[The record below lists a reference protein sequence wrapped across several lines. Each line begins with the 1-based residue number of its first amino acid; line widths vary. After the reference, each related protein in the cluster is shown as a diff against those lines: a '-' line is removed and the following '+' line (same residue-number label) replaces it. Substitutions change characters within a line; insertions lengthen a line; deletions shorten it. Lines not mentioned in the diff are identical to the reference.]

1 MFKFLFYNF
10 YLFFYDLLNLVK
22 NFSNKRNFIIILPRF
37 ISALI
42 KKIIIFDKSKKIFFI
57 QNIRDNY
64 DLLTVY
70 EVFFDEHYNL
80 KNLKNW
86 NVINDYY
93 NNIKKNN
100 KKALIVDCGSN
111 IGSSSSYFSRI
122 FFEAFVVS
130 IEPEINNFLMIKNN
144 FCSSNSVLIN
154 KAISCDSLNYFLNIS
169 EDARG
174 HFINVSELQDRN
186 IKTNSLFKEKKKV
199 ETIAINEI
207 LNNYENNCIPFLIK
221 IDIEGF
227 EQNLFYKNFEWMK
240 DFLIIIIEIHDWMI
254 PNKSIS
260 SNFIKALNE
269 INKEE
274 QNKRDLIIS
283 GENLISIRRM

>member
-10 YLFFYDLLNLVK
+10 YLFFYDLLKIVK

-37 ISALI
+37 ISTLI

-100 KKALIVDCGSN
+100 KKALIIDCGSN

-154 KAISCDSLNYFLNIS
+154 KAISCDGQNYFLNIS
-169 EDARG
+169 EDPRG
-174 HFINVSELQDRN
+174 HFINISESQDKN
-186 IKTNSLFKEKKKV
+186 IKTNSLFKEGGKV
-199 ETIAINEI
+199 ETIAVNEI
-207 LNNYENNCIPFLIK
+207 LNNYKNNCIPFLIK

-227 EQNLFYKNFEWMK
+227 EQNLFYKNFEWMN
-240 DFLIIIIEIHDWMI
+240 DFLIIIIEVHDWMI

-269 INKEE
+269 INKDE

>member
-1 MFKFLFYNF
+1 MFKFFFHNF

-22 NFSNKRNFIIILPRF
+22 NFGKKRNFIIILPRC
-37 ISALI
+37 ISILI
-42 KKIIIFDKSKKIFFI
+42 KKIIIFDKKKKIFFI
-57 QNIRDNY
+57 QSIRDNY

-86 NVINDYY
+86 NIVNSYY
-93 NNIKKNN
+93 DKIKKTN
-100 KKALIVDCGSN
+100 KKPLIVDCGSN
-111 IGSSSSYFSRI
+111 IGSSSNYFSRI
-122 FFEAFVVS
+122 FFGAFVVS
-130 IEPEINNFLMIKNN
+130 IEPEINNFLMMKKN

-154 KAISCDSLNYFLNIS
+154 KAISCDNLNYSLNIS
-169 EDARG
+169 ADPRG
-174 HFINVSELQDRN
+174 HFINISDLQDKN
-186 IKTNSLFKEKKKV
+186 IKINSLFKEGGNV
-199 ETIAINEI
+199 ETITVNEI
-207 LNNYENNCIPFLIK
+207 LNNYKNDCIPFLIK

-269 INKEE
+269 VNKDEK
-274 QNKRDLIIS
+274 NKRDIIIS
-283 GENLISIRRM
+283 GENLICIRRM

>member
-1 MFKFLFYNF
+1 MFKYIFYNF

-22 NFSNKRNFIIILPRF
+22 NFSKKRNFIIILPRF
-37 ISALI
+37 ISILI
-42 KKIIIFDKSKKIFFI
+42 KKIIIFDKNKKIFFI

-86 NVINDYY
+86 NVISSYY
-93 NNIKKNN
+93 NDIIKNN

-111 IGSSSSYFSRI
+111 IGSSSNYFSRI
-122 FFEAFVVS
+122 FFGSFVVS
-130 IEPEINNFLMIKNN
+130 IEPEINNFLMIAKN
-144 FCSSNSVLIN
+144 FCSQNSVAIN
-154 KAISCDSLNYFLNIS
+154 KAISCDNRNYILNIS
-169 EDARG
+169 EDSRG
-174 HFINVSELQDRN
+174 HFINISDLQEEN
-186 IKTNSLFKEKKKV
+186 TKINSLFESEKV
-199 ETIAINEI
+199 EAITVKDI
-207 LNNYENNCIPFLIK
+207 LNNYRNDCIPFLIK

-227 EQNLFYKNFEWMK
+227 EQNLFYKNFEWMN

-260 SNFIKALNE
+260 GNLIKALDE
-269 INKEE
+269 ICKNE

-283 GENLISIRRM
+283 GENLISVRRM

>member
-1 MFKFLFYNF
+1 MFKYFFYNF

-22 NFSNKRNFIIILPRF
+22 NFSKKRNFIIILPRF
-37 ISALI
+37 ISTLI
-42 KKIIIFDKSKKIFFI
+42 KKIIIFDKNKKTFFI
-57 QNIRDNY
+57 QNIRDNF

-86 NVINDYY
+86 NVINSYY
-93 NNIKKNN
+93 NEIIKNN

-111 IGSSSSYFSRI
+111 IGSSSNYFSRI
-122 FFEAFVVS
+122 FFGSFVIS
-130 IEPEINNFLMIKNN
+130 IEPEINNFLMIAKN
-144 FCSSNSVLIN
+144 FCSQNSVAIN
-154 KAISCDSLNYFLNIS
+154 KAISCDNRNYILNIS
-169 EDARG
+169 EDSRG
-174 HFINVSELQDRN
+174 HFINISELQKEN
-186 IKTNSLFKEKKKV
+186 TKINSLFKSEKV
-199 ETIAINEI
+199 EAITVKDI
-207 LNNYENNCIPFLIK
+207 LNNYRNDCTPFLIK

-227 EQNLFYKNFEWMK
+227 EQNLFYKNFEWMN

-260 SNFIKALNE
+260 GNFIKALDE
-269 INKEE
+269 ISKNE

>member
-1 MFKFLFYNF
+1 MFKFFFYNF
-10 YLFFYDLLNLVK
+10 YLFFNDLLNLVK
-22 NFSNKRNFIIILPRF
+22 NFSEKRNFIIILPRF
-37 ISALI
+37 ISILI
-42 KKIIIFDKSKKIFFI
+42 KKIIIFDKNKKIFFI
-57 QNIRDNY
+57 QNIRNNY

-70 EVFFDEHYNL
+70 EVFFDEYYNL

-111 IGSSSSYFSRI
+111 IGSSSNYFSRI
-122 FFEAFVVS
+122 FFGSFVVS
-130 IEPEINNFLMIKNN
+130 VEPEINNFLMIKNN
-144 FCSSNSVLIN
+144 FCSPNSILIN
-154 KAISCDSLNYFLNIS
+154 KAISCDNQNYSLNIS
-169 EDARG
+169 EDSRG
-174 HFINVSELQDRN
+174 HFINISDLHEEN
-186 IKTNSLFKEKKKV
+186 IKINSLFKKEKV
-199 ETIAINEI
+199 EAITVKDI
-207 LNNYENNCIPFLIK
+207 LNNYRNDCIPFLIK

-227 EQNLFYKNFEWMK
+227 EQNLFYKNFEWMN

-254 PNKSIS
+254 PNRSIS

-269 INKEE
+269 IGKDE
-274 QNKRDLIIS
+274 QNKRDLVII

>member
-1 MFKFLFYNF
+1 MFKFFFYNF

-22 NFSNKRNFIIILPRF
+22 NFSKKKNFIIILPRF
-37 ISALI
+37 ISILT
-42 KKIIIFDKSKKIFFI
+42 KKIIIFDKNKKTFFI
-57 QNIRDNY
+57 QNIRNNY

-70 EVFFDEHYNL
+70 EVFFDEYYNL

-122 FFEAFVVS
+122 FFGSFVVS
-130 IEPEINNFLMIKNN
+130 VEPEINNFLMIKKN
-144 FCSSNSVLIN
+144 FCSPNSVLIN
-154 KAISCDSLNYFLNIS
+154 KAISCDNQNYSLNIS
-169 EDARG
+169 EDSRG
-174 HFINVSELQDRN
+174 HFINISDLQEEN
-186 IKTNSLFKEKKKV
+186 IKINSLFKKEKV
-199 ETIAINEI
+199 EAITVKDI
-207 LNNYENNCIPFLIK
+207 LNNHRNDCVPFLIK

-227 EQNLFYKNFEWMK
+227 EQNLFYKNFKWMN

-254 PNKSIS
+254 PNRSIS

-269 INKEE
+269 ICKDE
-274 QNKRDLIIS
+274 QNNRDLVII